1 MVIKALYQTL
11 YMVGTSLLL
20 SSILGIPLGVL
31 LVITDKGGIAEKVGL
46 NKILAFVVNTVRSIP
61 FIILLIF
68 LLPVTRFIVGTTIGT
83 TASIVPLTIAAIPFV
98 GRIVETAIREVSPG
112 VIEAAQA
119 MGASVWQIICKVL
132 LREALPSIVYGLTI
146 ITINLVGYSAMAG
159 VIGGGGLGDLAIRYG
174 YQRFN
179 NQIMLII
186 VIVLIIL
193 VQLLQHLG
201 DRLARKITH

>member
-11 YMVGTSLLL
+11 YMVGASLLL

-98 GRIVETAIREVSPG
+98 GRIVETAIREVNPG

-201 DRLARKITH
+201 DCLARKITH

>member
-11 YMVGTSLLL
+11 YMVGASLLL

-68 LLPVTRFIVGTTIGT
+68 LLPLTRFIVGTTIGT

-98 GRIVETAIREVSPG
+98 GRIVETAIREVNPG

-201 DRLARKITH
+201 DCLARKITH